1 MRYLIAICVLATTSI
16 LVADEPNSPSNSK
29 LSQLGQAVQ
38 LLEQAGESELAEQV
52 RQRMGEQQQASRE
65 RLIDLQKQRDELT
78 REIDRLKQEL
88 EQVANDPAKDRPAV
102 LLHVNMLRV
111 DLERLQALHPELAEK
126 LVTKKDELPSIEAV
140 DKLVDLP
147 NPPESD
153 EPLFTEEVSKTLRLP
168 LGEIATSF
176 SGGNIRIPI
185 SATGHQ
191 ILEVGTHLTAY
202 AQPTDEGDFY
212 CELHLEHSTADY
224 GHAVKA
230 ANGSS
235 IPRLTKQAVQKPFQ
249 AKLKEPRVIAS
260 LANSKNQLMLVTIL
274 LEPDEPAAK
283 QTP

>member
-1 MRYLIAICVLATTSI
+1 MRLVIAICVLAATSS
-16 LVADEPNSPSNSK
+16 LFAAEPKSLSGSK
-29 LSQLGQAVQ
+29 LPELRQAVR
-38 LLEQAGESELAEQV
+38 LLEQAGESELAERV
-52 RQRMGEQQQASRE
+52 RQRMTEQNQAGRE
-65 RLIDLQKQRDELT
+65 CLDKLRKQRDELT
-78 REIDRLKQEL
+78 LEIDRLAREL
-88 EQVANDPAKDRPAV
+88 EQANDPGKDRPAV

-111 DLERLQALHPELAEK
+111 DLERLRARHPEVAEE
-126 LVTKKDELPSIEAV
+126 LLNKKDELPPIEAV

-153 EPLFTEEVSKTLRLP
+153 EPLFAEEVSETLRLP
-168 LGEIATSF
+168 LGEVATSF
-176 SGGNIRIPI
+176 SGGNILIPI
-185 SATGHQ
+185 SATEHQ
-191 ILEVGTHLTAY
+191 TLEVGTRLTAY
-202 AQPTDEGDFY
+202 AQATDEGDFY

-235 IPRLTKQAVQKPFQ
+235 IPGLAKQAVQKPFQ